1 MKLKAASIILLSSL
15 FTVISA
21 YAAEGDKPVI
31 FDDIDTD
38 ADGCISK
45 EEAKVRQDLIDNF
58 ADIDKDKGGTICVD
72 EYTAYQ
78 NIGRMPPEE
87 VEIPEVGAAPVK

>member
-78 NIGRMPPEE
+78 NIGRIPPEE

>member
-1 MKLKAASIILLSSL
+1 MKLKAISIVLLSSL
-15 FTVISA
+15 FSATSA
-21 YAAEGDKPVI
+21 YAAEGGKPVI

-58 ADIDKDKGGTICVD
+58 ASIDKDKGGTICVD
-72 EYTAYQ
+72 EYTAYH